1 MEKIKENIPFILLII
16 VMVLFTLAFF
26 VSETSFFKTE
36 EISTYTFEEA
46 VSMQVNN
53 NTGDVKLTDSTTEYA
68 DENDIEEAMTIE
80 SSNNFQFLPLDSKT
94 GADEEELNALLEDK
108 GILAGTG
115 AAFMQAEQKH
125 NVNALYLISHAL
137 LETGHGQSEL
147 ASGIEVDGTTY
158 YNFFGIGAF
167 DHAAV
172 AEGSSYAMEA
182 DWSTPE
188 AAIIGGAEF
197 VRTNYIDNGQ
207 NTLYRMRW
215 NPANPGTH
223 LYATDIEWAEK
234 IASIMNSY
242 YDSLELEYD
251 ELETENYNK
260 G

>member
-1 MEKIKENIPFILLII
+1 MEKIKENTPFILLII
-16 VMVLFTLAFF
+16 VMALFTLAFI

-36 EISTYTFEEA
+36 EIFTYTFEEA

-53 NTGDVKLTDSTTEYA
+53 NTSDVKLTNNVTEYA
-68 DENDIEEAMTIE
+68 DENDIKEAMTI
-80 SSNNFQFLPLDSKT
+80 SNSNNFQFLALDSIS
-94 GADEEELNALLEDK
+94 GATEDELNKLLEGK
-108 GILAGTG
+108 GILEDTG
-115 AAFMQAEQKH
+115 PAFIEAEEAH
-125 NVNALYLISHAL
+125 HINALYLISHAF

-147 ASGIEVDGTTY
+147 ASGIEVEGTTY

-172 AEGSSYAMEA
+172 AEGASYAQKA

-197 VRTNYIDNGQ
+197 IKANYLDNNQ

-215 NPANPGTH
+215 NPESPGTH

-234 IASIMNSY
+234 IASIMSRY
-242 YDSLELEYD
+242 YSLLGLEYD
-251 ELETENYNK
+251 ELLTQNYIEE
-260 G
+260 